1 MNSPSL
7 TNIQNIIRSLALRG
21 GSAQQ
26 EPQPTSAVQS
36 SAHCGTAALLSGPEV
51 LCTMIQP
58 GVQAS
63 PKLSKQ
69 SQIGSFY
76 PPQTGTL
83 CFQYQAARHDMHSVL
98 WCAGKRELGSWC
110 SGRKRDQR
118 GG

>member
-7 TNIQNIIRSLALRG
+7 TNTQNIILSLTLRG
-21 GSAQQ
+21 GPAWR

-36 SAHCGTAALLSGPEV
+36 CARCGTAVLLSGPEV
-51 LCTMIQP
+51 LCTVIQP

-76 PPQTGTL
+76 PPQTGTCL
-83 CFQYQAARHDMHSVL
+83 VLSV
-98 WCAGKRELGSWC
+98 
-110 SGRKRDQR
+110 R
-118 GG
+118 GCTE